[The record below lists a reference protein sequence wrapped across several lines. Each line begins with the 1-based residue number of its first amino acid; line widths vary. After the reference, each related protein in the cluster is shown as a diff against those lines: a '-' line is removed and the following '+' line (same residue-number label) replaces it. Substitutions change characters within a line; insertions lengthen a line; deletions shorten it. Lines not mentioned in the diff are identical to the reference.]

1 MAVAYCLRVN
11 WTKYGGMQ
19 MSAESLSLVAGTVL
33 SLTFSYVP
41 GARSWFERFE
51 PEIKRL
57 IMLVLLVVTACIV
70 YGLSCLGWASDW
82 GISLNCDRSG
92 LLGLIE
98 QLVIAIIANQSIYA
112 ISPRKNRKAKPVSPS
127 PDPNLL

>member
-1 MAVAYCLRVN
+1 
-11 WTKYGGMQ
+11 

-57 IMLVLLVVTACIV
+57 IMLVLLVITAGIV
-70 YGLSCLGWASDW
+70 YGLSCLGWVSEW
-82 GISLNCDRSG
+82 GISLSCDRSG

>member
-1 MAVAYCLRVN
+1 
-11 WTKYGGMQ
+11 
-19 MSAESLSLVAGTVL
+19 MSAESLSLAAGTIL

-51 PEIKRL
+51 PEIRRL
-57 IMLVLLVVTACIV
+57 IMLALLVFTASIV
-70 YGLSCLGWASDW
+70 YGLSCLGWASEWD
-82 GISLNCDRSG
+82 ISLTCDRTG

-112 ISPRKNRKAKPVSPS
+112 ISPRKNRRAKPVSSS